1 MPRWLA
7 DEKRLA
13 DVDAALQRYKD
24 ANLELPGEWLWERQD
39 LLENLRRHRP
49 AEAATVKESLTAPP
63 AHTIAEC
70 GGPCEQDFRLCDCGL
85 LQQLNP
91 QRTPA
96 PTTEARPGGLVERV
110 AEAMQPGTFDWS
122 AYEGEARAAIREV
135 AAALLEWH
143 YSDQVVHTA
152 WEAAKWLQREADLG
166 RRYQAN
172 AGRIEAL
179 KTATTCP
186 HIVSSDGGTSYCR
199 LAEQGAAPAAEAQP
213 GGLVERVTARI
224 EFGIDANQ
232 DPEGIARATIRE
244 VAAFLEAIQGQ
255 WRSIRSLASSVVA
268 ELVAELQQE
277 ADRA

>member
-1 MPRWLA
+1 MSTPHLEPPPLDVLQWLARIWINRHGTFRTVSTGGQRERTGTDWGMVITEAARWGQRSGWDARGAAEARQQADQKPPLGLMPRWLA

-152 WEAAKWLQREADLG
+152 WEAAKWLQREAD
-166 RRYQAN
+166 
-172 AGRIEAL
+172 
-179 KTATTCP
+179 
-186 HIVSSDGGTSYCR
+186 
-199 LAEQGAAPAAEAQP
+199 
-213 GGLVERVTARI
+213 
-224 EFGIDANQ
+224 
-232 DPEGIARATIRE
+232 RA
-244 VAAFLEAIQGQ
+244 
-255 WRSIRSLASSVVA
+255 
-268 ELVAELQQE
+268 
-277 ADRA
+277 